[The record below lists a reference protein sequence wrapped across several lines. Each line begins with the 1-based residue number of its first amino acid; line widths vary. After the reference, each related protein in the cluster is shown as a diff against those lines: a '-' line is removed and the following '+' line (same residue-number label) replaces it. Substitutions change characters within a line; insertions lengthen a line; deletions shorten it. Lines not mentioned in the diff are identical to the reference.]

1 VVKMYKFFSTP
12 SHGYLCVPTA
22 DYNASGYK
30 ASRFSYKIGEQLVY
44 LEEDCDAR
52 GFMDA
57 ANVSLDNIK
66 EVSIEYDLTQR
77 KFIEPMSGE
86 GFELRIGT
94 GY

>member
-1 VVKMYKFFSTP
+1 MIQIEKSFFNKI
-12 SHGYLCVPTA
+12 A
-22 DYNASGYK
+22 DINKIS
-30 ASRFSYKIGEQLVY
+30 SYSYQDNENYY

-86 GFELRIGT
+86 GFELRIGE

>member
-1 VVKMYKFFSTP
+1 MYKFFTTP

-22 DYNASGYK
+22 DYDASGYK
-30 ASRFSYKIGEQLVY
+30 ASSSSYRLGAHSVY
-44 LEEDCDAR
+44 LEGDCDAR

-57 ANVSLDNIK
+57 ANVSIDSIK
-66 EVSIEYDLTQR
+66 EVILDYDLTQR
-77 KFIEPMSGE
+77 SLVTPMSGE

>member
-1 VVKMYKFFSTP
+1 MYKFFSTP
-12 SHGYLCVPTA
+12 SHGYLAVPTA
-22 DYNASGYK
+22 DYEASGYK
-30 ASRFSYKIGEQLVY
+30 ASRFSYKLGEQLVY

-57 ANVSLDNIK
+57 FNVSLDDVK
-66 EVSIEYDLTQR
+66 EVVIDYDLTQR
-77 KFIEPMSGE
+77 KSLEPMSGE

>member
-1 VVKMYKFFSTP
+1 MYKFFSTP

-22 DYNASGYK
+22 DYDASGYK
-30 ASRFSYKIGEQLVY
+30 ASSSSYKLGTQLVY

-86 GFELRIGT
+86 GFELRIGE

>member
-1 VVKMYKFFSTP
+1 MYKFFTTP

-22 DYNASGYK
+22 DYEASGYK
-30 ASRFSYKIGEQLVY
+30 ASSSSYRIGTHLVY

-57 ANVSLDNIK
+57 ANVSLDNIQ
-66 EVSIEYDLTQR
+66 EVVLDYDLTQR
-77 KFIEPMSGE
+77 SLVTPMSGE

>member
-1 VVKMYKFFSTP
+1 MYNFYSTP
-12 SHGYLCVPTA
+12 SHGYLAVPTA
-22 DYNASGYK
+22 DYEASGYK
-30 ASRFSYKIGEQLVY
+30 ASRFSYSGFKTDMIY

-57 ANVSLDNIK
+57 ANVSIDNIQ
-66 EVSIEYDLTQR
+66 EVVLDY
-77 KFIEPMSGE
+77 EPDSNLLKPLSGE

>member
-1 VVKMYKFFSTP
+1 MYSFFSTP
-12 SHGYLCVPTA
+12 SHGYLAVPKE
-22 DYNASGYK
+22 DYEASGYK
-30 ASRFSYKIGEQLVY
+30 ASRFSYKLGDSYVY

-66 EVSIEYDLTQR
+66 EVVIDYDLTQR

>member
-1 VVKMYKFFSTP
+1 MYNFYSTP
-12 SHGYLCVPTA
+12 SHGYLAVPTA
-22 DYNASGYK
+22 DYEASGYK

-57 ANVSLDNIK
+57 ANVSIDNIQ
-66 EVSIEYDLTQR
+66 EVVLDY
-77 KFIEPMSGE
+77 EPDSNLLKPLSGE